1 MRKVVVSEFL
11 TLDGVMDD
19 PGGSDGTPNGGWSFR
34 VESTEDNMKF
44 KFDEL
49 LAADALLLGRKTYEG
64 FAAAWPTMEG
74 TGAFGERMNG
84 LPKYVVSTTLK
95 KLEWNN
101 SRLIDKNVVEAVTK
115 LKQEPGQDILVF
127 GSGAL
132 TQTLIEHDLV
142 DQYNLLVH
150 SVVLGSGKRLFK
162 DGAHTNLK
170 LVETK
175 QFGPGIV
182 ALIYENNRK

>member
-132 TQTLIEHDLV
+132 TQTQSMTSKLRIGIPRLMSTKRTARIPSQLTCLGLIALRST
-142 DQYNLLVH
+142 L
-150 SVVLGSGKRLFK
+150 
-162 DGAHTNLK
+162 ALK
-170 LVETK
+170 TT
-175 QFGPGIV
+175 
-182 ALIYENNRK
+182 A